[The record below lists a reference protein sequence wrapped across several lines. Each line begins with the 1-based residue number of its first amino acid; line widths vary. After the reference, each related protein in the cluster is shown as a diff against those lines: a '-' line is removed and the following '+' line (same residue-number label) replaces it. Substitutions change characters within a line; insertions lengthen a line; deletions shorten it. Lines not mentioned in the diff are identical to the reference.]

1 MADDQLRGLTL
12 DNVFIDGTSSMV
24 PIPQEWRTDWE
35 NIDAPREFISVDYS
49 NLEARWVLPEVPQSV
64 LTIEMLRQA
73 RGLLENRR
81 TPNRQWGIPPIN
93 INAGHV
99 NHITATEVRERQES
113 RRAMINN
120 MFATYGKIFPTPEK
134 EKKQIKRGNP
144 WVQ

>member
-12 DNVFIDGTSSMV
+12 DNIIIGEASSMV

-49 NLEARWVLPEVPQSV
+49 NLEARWVLPEVMQSA
-64 LTIEMLRQA
+64 LTIETL
-73 RGLLENRR
+73 
-81 TPNRQWGIPPIN
+81 
-93 INAGHV
+93 
-99 NHITATEVRERQES
+99 RQES

-120 MFATYGKIFPTPEK
+120 MFAMYGKIFPTPEK

-144 WVQ
+144 WAQ